1 MKLLE
6 NISLKNLTTIA
17 TGGPARFFVRCT
29 TDDEINQAL
38 TLAKS
43 RNLAVFTLGGGSN
56 LLVSDRGFPGLVIQV
71 AMESFSIKSDGLVFA
86 SAGLNWDRLVA
97 ECCSRG
103 LTGLEAMSGIPG
115 LVGATPIQNV
125 GAYGQEVSNVI
136 SEVHA
141 IDRSTLRNVIFKAE
155 DCRFG
160 YRQSRF
166 KSTDDGKFIIT
177 AVTFKL
183 SPTAVP
189 IPKYEELKLALES
202 EQRWQGSSREQKLM
216 LLREFV
222 LKIRAKKG
230 MLLDAKDPDTRSVG
244 SFFMNPIV
252 SEDIKVKIEEIASQ
266 GISSR
271 PFSAHRSA
279 DGLWKLSA
287 AWLIE
292 SAGIKRGQSLGG
304 ARVSTKH
311 VLALTNPGQASTR
324 EILALA
330 DLITS
335 KVEQKYGIRLE
346 REPVLLGENTSS
358 T

>member
-17 TGGPARFFVRCT
+17 TGGPARFFVSCK
-29 TDDEINQAL
+29 TDDEISQAL

-56 LLVSDRGFPGLVIQV
+56 LLVSDVGFPGLVIQV
-71 AMESFSIKSDGLVFA
+71 ATESFSIKTDGLVFA
-86 SAGLNWDRLVA
+86 SAGLNWDQLVR

-141 IDRSTLRNVIFKAE
+141 IDRSTLGKVIFKAE
-155 DCRFG
+155 DCQFG

-166 KSTDDGKFIIT
+166 KSKDDGKFIIT

-189 IPKYEELKLALES
+189 VPKYEELKFALES
-202 EQRWQGSSREQKLM
+202 EQRWQESSREQKLM
-216 LLREFV
+216 LMRECV

-252 SEDIKVKIEEIASQ
+252 SEAVKVKIEEIASQ
-266 GISSR
+266 DISSR
-271 PFSAHRSA
+271 PFSAHLSA

-346 REPVLLGENTSS
+346 REPVFLGENTSS